1 MKNMNTVTADQKP
14 DNQQIITELKDEL
27 QSVQRTLESRES
39 ELSGSL
45 ESTSAAHTEAME
57 QRDSEIA
64 ALKEELQCVRFE
76 IEKAKGSSDDVLA
89 LQNEVWIG
97 DFLLCDFV
105 FGFV

>member
-1 MKNMNTVTADQKP
+1 
-14 DNQQIITELKDEL
+14 
-27 QSVQRTLESRES
+27 
-39 ELSGSL
+39 
-45 ESTSAAHTEAME
+45 ME